1 MVSEVPELTNFGS
14 LIRFALGLEAATS
27 TFYEAAAGLPEPGG
41 PPDLFRELAAQ
52 HAVRHRLL
60 ERTRQQKLNEMVLEP
75 ITGLDGRRYAYDASV
90 PPRDE
95 VGPRAQALEAV
106 AARFYEESS
115 VVAEALLTEAA
126 RTLQRLA
133 EENHRNEARLTGMA

>member
-27 TFYEAAAGLPEPGG
+27 TFYEAAAALPEPGG

-52 HAVRHRLL
+52 HSARHRLL

-75 ITGLDGRRYAYDASV
+75 ITGLDGRRYVYYASV
-90 PPRDE
+90 PPR
-95 VGPRAQALEAV
+95 GQIGARARTLEAV

-115 VVAEALLTEAA
+115 VVAKALLTEAA

-133 EENHRNEARLTGMA
+133 EENHRNEARLKGVA